1 MTADDT
7 KVLDKKDV
15 NSYLTTPDYIPP
27 AQQPTKDTQHSL
39 RVSVADAMQRYFND
53 LDGQSTVNLYDLVLA
68 EVEAPLLTAVMAY
81 TRQNQSKASEI
92 LGLNRGTLRKK
103 LKQYDLL

>member
-27 AQQPTKDTQHSL
+27 AQQSTKDTQHSL
-39 RVSVADAMQRYFND
+39 RVSVADAMQRYFDD